1 VLSKRR
7 LAQLCVTAAV
17 AGSALAATAVPASAA
32 NAVIGDRMTV
42 CAQSLTVRT
51 EPLGP
56 WMGVLSYP
64 QTFLAERT
72 DPSGDWV
79 YGFAYGDINADGWV
93 ENGYFC

>member
-1 VLSKRR
+1 MPTKRSLVR
-7 LAQLCVTAAV
+7 LGITAAV
-17 AGSALAATAVPASAA
+17 AGSALLAMTSPASAA

-42 CAQSLTVRT
+42 CTTDLAVRVQ
-51 EPLGP
+51 PLGA
-56 WMGVLSYP
+56 WMGELSYP

-93 ENGYFC
+93 QNGHFC